1 MKTASMRELRNN
13 YTSVLRWVSA
23 GEEVVITQRGKAIA
37 RLVPEQADSAP
48 VVDWAASPEVTR
60 DRTNERMLSAEE
72 SLQLIHDASGKW

>member
-1 MKTASMRELRNN
+1 MKTASVRELRNN

-37 RLVPEQADSAP
+37 RLVPEQAESAP

-60 DRTNERMLSAEE
+60 DRSREPILSSEE
-72 SLQLIHDASGKW
+72 SASIIAEASGKW

>member
-1 MKTASMRELRNN
+1 MKTVSVRELRNN

-37 RLVPEQADSAP
+37 RLVPEQAESAP
-48 VVDWAASPEVTR
+48 VVDWAASTAVQR

>member
-1 MKTASMRELRNN
+1 MKTASVRELRNN

-60 DRTNERMLSAEE
+60 DRTNDRMLSAEE

>member
-1 MKTASMRELRNN
+1 MKTASVRELRNN

-48 VVDWAASPEVTR
+48 VVDWAASPAVQR